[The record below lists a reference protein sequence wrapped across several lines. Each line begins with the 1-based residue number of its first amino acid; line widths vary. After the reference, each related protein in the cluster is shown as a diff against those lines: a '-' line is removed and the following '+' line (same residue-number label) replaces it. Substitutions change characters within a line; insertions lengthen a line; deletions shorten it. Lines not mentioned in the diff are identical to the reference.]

1 VDEECD
7 VDMEEILHPIEPEV
21 LLGSAKG
28 FENFET
34 LKKATKDCMYVG
46 CGLWEGVDSVVFPSP
61 SSDCEGKI
69 WMVGQ

>member
-1 VDEECD
+1 
-7 VDMEEILHPIEPEV
+7 V

-28 FENFET
+28 LENID
-34 LKKATKDCMYVG
+34 TKEGSKGPYVW
-46 CGLWEGVDSVVFPSP
+46 GLWEGVDSVVFPAT